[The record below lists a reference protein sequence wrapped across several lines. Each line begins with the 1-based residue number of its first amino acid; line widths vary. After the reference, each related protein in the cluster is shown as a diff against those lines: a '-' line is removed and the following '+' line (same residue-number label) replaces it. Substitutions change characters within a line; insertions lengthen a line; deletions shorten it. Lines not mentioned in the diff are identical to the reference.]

1 MTRRRAQKLNLCFSN
16 AFLSLGNL
24 SVSGA
29 SNDKGMLFWKL
40 GNPEMLH
47 YILVKLHNCKS

>member
-1 MTRRRAQKLNLCFSN
+1 MTQRRAQKLNLCFRN

-47 YILVKLHNCKS
+47 YILAKRQKCKS